1 VKDLLGLSGNP
12 DRHQALVRHLVDQ
25 ANAAIAEQL
34 EASLPHVEARTLE
47 NGVHLFLLD
56 VELHAHKFTFPPPG
70 KTSGEVHDRL
80 IQKNPGVPVVTIGIG
95 PDFAVLRSRG
105 VLMNIPKMVREL
117 RQEMV
122 GGGVSGGG
130 HLVVGSIKFVE
141 GMRGQVL
148 AALIGKIAGAPV
160 QPR

>member
-1 VKDLLGLSGNP
+1 ME
-12 DRHQALVRHLVDQ
+12 Q

-34 EASLPHVEARTLE
+34 DAGLPHVVSRVLPNGAR
-47 NGVHLFLLD
+47 LFLLD

-80 IQKNPGVPVVTIGIG
+80 VKKYVGEPVVTIGFG

-105 VLMNIPKMVREL
+105 VLMNIPRMVRDLHTEIT
-117 RQEMV
+117 
-122 GGGVSGGG
+122 GGGISGGG

-141 GMRGQVL
+141 GMREEVL
-148 AALIGKIAGAPV
+148 EGLIAKIAEAPV
-160 QPR
+160 QQTGGLPRP

>member
-1 VKDLLGLSGNP
+1 VKDLLDLNGNP
-12 DRHQALVRHLVDQ
+12 DRHRALVRHLVEQ
-25 ANAAIAEQL
+25 ANEAIAEQVG
-34 EASLPHVEARTLE
+34 ASMPHVEARTLG

-80 IQKNPGVPVVTIGIG
+80 IQRNPGVPVVTIGFG

-105 VLMNIPKMVREL
+105 VLMNIPRMVREL
-117 RQEMV
+117 RQEME

-141 GMRGQVL
+141 GMRGPVL
-148 AALIGKIAGAPV
+148 EALIGKIAGAPV
-160 QPR
+160 EAR